1 MNPYTNER
9 RDGSAGIAAETEAG
23 SVVVTDPQAAAIKA
37 ALGSRSIVL
46 IGMMG
51 AGKTSVG
58 RRLAHRLGLDF
69 VDADAEIEAAH
80 RMTISE
86 IFAKH
91 GELYFRDGERRVLA
105 RLLADGHRVIATG
118 GGAFMNAES
127 RTRIAEN
134 GISVWLK
141 ADLEVLM
148 RRVRKRS
155 NRPLLATADPEAT
168 LRRLMEERYPIYAG
182 ADITVVSRDGPHDAV
197 IGEVF
202 SAVAKRLRIA
212 EGDMMRGVT
221 SASRQPPGATVRVD
235 LGARSYDIMIG
246 DKLIAGAGALI
257 ARLRPGAAV
266 AIVTDSNVARHH
278 LDTLQRGLN
287 GEGIRSQ
294 SIIVKPGEGT
304 KSYAAFAE
312 VCDAILKA
320 RLERGD
326 IVVALGGGVIGDLA
340 GFAAA
345 SVRRGMQFIQVPT
358 SLLAQVDSS
367 VGGKTAINSQHGKNL
382 IGAFHQ
388 PALVV
393 TDTTSLATLPLREF
407 RAGYA
412 EVVKYGLI
420 DDADLFAWL
429 EQNWREIFSGGPAR
443 QRAIYKS
450 CLAKAAMVTR
460 DERETG
466 DRALL
471 NLGHTFC
478 HAFERLTQYDS
489 VRLVH
494 GEGVAIGLA
503 CAFRFSRQLGLCGQD
518 DCGRV
523 EGHLHAVGLP
533 HQIQQI
539 PHWNADADAILEAM
553 FQDKKVKRG
562 RLTFILARGIGQS
575 FIAGDIAP
583 RDVRQFLQSE
593 LERS

>member
-1 MNPYTNER
+1 MNPYTSER
-9 RDGSAGIAAETEAG
+9 PDGTAVIIADAESAAATNA
-23 SVVVTDPQAAAIKA
+23 DPHAVAIKA
-37 ALGSRSIVL
+37 ALGGRSIIL

-69 VDADAEIEAAH
+69 IDADTEIESAH

-91 GELYFRDGERRVLA
+91 GEAYFRDGERRVLA
-105 RLLADGHRVIATG
+105 RLLADGQKVIATG
-118 GGAFMNAES
+118 GGAFINAET
-127 RTRIAEN
+127 RARIAAS
-134 GISVWLK
+134 GISIWLK
-141 ADLEVLM
+141 ADFEVLM

-168 LRRLMEERYPIYAG
+168 LRRLIDERYPIYAS
-182 ADITVVSRDGPHDAV
+182 ADITIVSRDGPHEAV

-202 SAVAKRLRIA
+202 SAVAKRLGIC
-212 EGDMMRGVT
+212 EGDKMPGVT
-221 SASRQPPGATVRVD
+221 TAHREAPQATVRVE
-235 LGARSYDIMIG
+235 LGPRSYDIVIG

-257 ARLRPGAAV
+257 ARVRPGAAV
-266 AIVTDSNVARHH
+266 AVVTDNNVARHH
-278 LDTLQRGLN
+278 LDRLQNGLAA
-287 GEGIRSQ
+287 EGIRSEA
-294 SIIVKPGEGT
+294 IILKAGEGT
-304 KSYAAFAE
+304 KSYAAFIE

-326 IVVALGGGVIGDLA
+326 LVIALGGGVIGDLA

-345 SVRRGMQFIQVPT
+345 CVRRGMALIQVPT

-388 PALVV
+388 PLLVLA
-393 TDTTSLATLPLREF
+393 DTASLTTLPLRQF

-420 DDADLFAWL
+420 DDADFFAWL
-429 EQNWREIFSGGPAR
+429 EQNWRDVFAGGPAR
-443 QRAIYKS
+443 EQAIYKS

-460 DERETG
+460 DERENG

-478 HAFERLTQYDS
+478 HAFERLTQYDNI
-489 VRLVH
+489 RLVH

-503 CAFRFSRQLGLCGQD
+503 CAFRFSRQLGLCANA
-518 DCGRV
+518 DCLRV
-523 EGHLHAVGLP
+523 ERHLQAVGLP
-533 HQIQQI
+533 QQI
-539 PHWNADADAILEAM
+539 RQIPQWNTDADAIVEAM

-562 RLTFILARGIGQS
+562 RLTFILARAIGQC

-583 RDVRQFLQSE
+583 GDVHQFLTSE